1 MGNLLRVLQDKP
13 LGPKV
18 DFYVDFE
25 RAEPTEGEK
34 EVYQQVAACLGK
46 APQVLEAMKVYKGAG
61 QEIREVCLL
70 HMKLYMCA
78 CVCVCIWF
86 CP

>member
-1 MGNLLRVLQDKP
+1 MMGNLLRVLQDKP

-34 EVYQQVAACLGK
+34 AVYQEVAACLGK
-46 APQVLEAMKVYKGAG
+46 APQMLAAMRVYKGAG
-61 QEIREVCLL
+61 QEIRQVCPS
-70 HMKLYMCA
+70 HMN
-78 CVCVCIWF
+78 
-86 CP
+86 

>member
-18 DFYVDFE
+18 DFYMDFE

-34 EVYQQVAACLGK
+34 EVYQKVATCLGK
-46 APQVLEAMKVYKGAG
+46 APQMLEAMKVYKGAG
-61 QEIREVCLL
+61 QEIREVCL
-70 HMKLYMCA
+70 H
-78 CVCVCIWF
+78 VCQLWGMRWAA
-86 CP
+86 PSNG

>member
-1 MGNLLRVLQDKP
+1 MGNLLRVLQDKH

-34 EVYQQVAACLGK
+34 EVYQQVRGGICT
-46 APQVLEAMKVYKGAG
+46 VYLVQG
-61 QEIREVCLL
+61 L
-70 HMKLYMCA
+70 MTNLYSIPS
-78 CVCVCIWF
+78 VGNSDKW
-86 CP
+86 